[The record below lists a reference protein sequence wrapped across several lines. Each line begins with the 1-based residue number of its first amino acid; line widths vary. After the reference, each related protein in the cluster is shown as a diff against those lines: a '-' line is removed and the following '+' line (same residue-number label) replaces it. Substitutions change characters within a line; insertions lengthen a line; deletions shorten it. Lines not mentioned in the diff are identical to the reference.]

1 MSPNAIN
8 QKNMSETKVVQKHY
22 SKPCLVNIDTIIYR
36 EFNKRKIFD
45 RKTNRD
51 YIYLCKECSTFVP
64 MNKDGL
70 TCIKNHKPLL
80 LKIYENELQTV
91 NLSPESDRWRVE
103 RKTSLNRLENRPIE
117 RPPSSAG
124 VRKLY
129 LDEPTARMRRL
140 DIEVAK

>member
-1 MSPNAIN
+1 MS
-8 QKNMSETKVVQKHY
+8 QQH
-22 SKPCLVNIDTIIYR
+22 SKPCLVDIDPIINR
-36 EFNKRKIFD
+36 EFTKRKMFD
-45 RKTNRD
+45 RKTHRE
-51 YIYLCKECSTFVP
+51 YVYLCTQCSTFVP